1 MVTSGHNNI
10 IIITA
15 ALAAFAAMAPAMA
28 SAQSDG
34 MMGEEASFDALNEP
48 RWITT
53 TTTESGSTYALVA
66 SFLDNAVQVINVT
79 DPANPMP
86 VASLRDGVDGF
97 EALGGGN
104 VVAVTTISGS
114 TYALVAGYLDHA
126 VQVINV
132 TDPANPMPVAS
143 LRDGVDGFEA
153 LAGPFDIGIVTTSE
167 TTYVL
172 VASLLD
178 SAIQVIDMGD
188 PTSPVPVAVIQDG
201 VDGFEELAAA
211 ISLAIVSTQDSTYAL
226 VASFEDDG
234 IQVID
239 VTDPTAPLPAGAIVD
254 GENGFDLVKPS
265 HIDIATISDRTYA
278 LVTSYARSY
287 VLIIDVTDPTAPS
300 SVTIMRDDQDG
311 FEALQTVSRVEVV
324 AASGSTYVL
333 ASGYGDD
340 AIQVID
346 VTDPADPL
354 PAGVLADGEDGF
366 DALEGASSMTT
377 ITASNRTY
385 VLVASYLDDAVQVID
400 VTDPSAPAAVTAVYD
415 VQDAPVLDL
424 GVADSAVDPLTI
436 PDRFDIGDIEA
447 RVVSEVTDAVLR
459 YSVHGDDYFKAI
471 GVQARHV
478 PGVFV
483 FGADAGSVVAHNV
496 DPDLEGIFRTT
507 LSQADRPLE
516 VILSDLSVNGGTWVN
531 HMFPH
536 PDTSIVQQKRS
547 WLYEHDGYI
556 FGSGYY
562 LHDTRAQQLV
572 EGAVDRYESDGAAAF
587 DGVVSADGPSI
598 FVHVND
604 TSGTLLHNA
613 VQPYEQVIGEL
624 EVYGHAWISYISQNP
639 GANTQ
644 QTTRMWLEMH
654 DGHVFG
660 SGYYLPDSRIQSQVE
675 GARLLYQSNSEAAFE
690 IITPEVPAHTDAL
703 YPFILNF
710 NDSRTVAHGAFPD
723 KLDKIP
729 VTSLHQ
735 ANRPWPQIQQEMIA
749 DGDAWAS
756 YVFTNPDTNTIQLKR
771 TYLQLHDGYTFA
783 SGYYLPDARVQ
794 AVVDLA
800 VASYRSIGE
809 DSFEAIDRGTA
820 SGDDSLYA
828 TVLTQT
834 GTTVASGAPTGF
846 VENIDGLP
854 VSGDRDSLTLHT
866 DLVEDGSAWFELPT
880 TNPATGTEQIKRS
893 WLYLYDDLLFMSGYY
908 IPESEAQSVVDR
920 AVFLYVNE
928 GDAAFDM
935 ITPEVPAS
943 TDALYPFVMDFDT
956 SESVAHGAYPHLV
969 GKAPTASL
977 HQGEKT
983 WPQIQEELLAHGGTW
998 TSYVFANPDTS
1009 SDQDKRTWLYLH
1021 DGYVFAAGYYIRDSQ
1036 VQAIVHNAI
1045 LTYQADPDNAFAA
1058 IDALSEGAPTDTY
1071 PFVLN
1076 AATYV
1081 IEAHGAN
1088 PDRNGN
1094 IGVALTK
1101 ADRPA
1106 EDILADLEANR
1117 GTWSHY
1123 TFTNPL
1129 TDEEENK
1136 RAWLSLYDGYI
1147 FGSGYYDYAPSG

>member
-1 MVTSGHNNI
+1 MSALPLPTSVI
-10 IIITA
+10 MSAVLVLLAVMMMPTV
-15 ALAAFAAMAPAMA
+15 ALA
-28 SAQSDG
+28 QSEGVVDVQ
-34 MMGEEASFDALNEP
+34 ATFDALDEP
-48 RWITT
+48 RWIST

-66 SFLDNAVQVINVT
+66 SFLDNAVQVIDVT
-79 DPANPMP
+79 DPTNPIP
-86 VASLRDGVDGF
+86 VASLRDG
-97 EALGGGN
+97 E
-104 VVAVTTISGS
+104 
-114 TYALVAGYLDHA
+114 
-126 VQVINV
+126 
-132 TDPANPMPVAS
+132 
-143 LRDGVDGFEA
+143 DGFEA
-153 LAGPFDIGIVTTSE
+153 LAGPFDIDIVTSSG

-172 VASLLD
+172 VASYLD
-178 SAIQVIDMGD
+178 NAVQVIDMSD
-188 PTSPVPVAVIQDG
+188 PTSPIPVTAIQDG

-211 ISLAIVSTQDSTYAL
+211 ISLAIVNTQSNTYAL

-239 VTDPTAPLPAGAIVD
+239 MTNPAAPLLAGAIID

-265 HIDIATISDRTYA
+265 HIDITTISDRIYA

-287 VLIIDVTDPTAPS
+287 VQIIDVTDPNAPS
-300 SVTIMRDDQDG
+300 LVAIIQDDEGG

-333 ASGYGDD
+333 ASGYADN

-346 VTDPADPL
+346 VTNPANPL

-366 DALEGASSMTT
+366 DGLEGASSMTT
-377 ITASNRTY
+377 ITVSDRTY
-385 VLVASYLDDAVQVID
+385 VLVASYLDDAIQVID
-400 VTDPSAPAAVTAVYD
+400 VTDPSAPVAVTVIYD
-415 VQDAPVLDL
+415 VQDAPAVDL
-424 GVADSAVDPLTI
+424 GVMDSAVDPLTI
-436 PDRFDIGDIEA
+436 PDRFDISDIEA
-447 RVVSEVTDAVLR
+447 RVVSAVTDAVLR
-459 YSVHGDDYFKAI
+459 YNVGGEDSFEAMEMQV
-471 GVQARHV
+471 RHA
-478 PGVFV
+478 PSTFV
-483 FGADAGSVVAHNV
+483 FSADAGSVVAHNV
-496 DPDLEGIFRTT
+496 DSSLEGTFRTT
-507 LSQADRPLE
+507 LSQADRPLD
-516 VILSDLSVNGGTWVN
+516 VILNDISVNGGTWVN

-536 PDTSIVQQKRS
+536 PDTSITQQKRS

-562 LHDTRAQQLV
+562 LHDTRVQELV
-572 EGAVDRYESDGAAAF
+572 EGAVDRYKSDGAAAF
-587 DGVVSADGPSI
+587 DGAVLADGPSI
-598 FVHVND
+598 FVHVDN
-604 TSGTLLHNA
+604 TSDTLLHNA
-613 VQPYEQVIGEL
+613 VQSYEQIIGEL

-654 DGHVFG
+654 DEHIFG

-710 NDSRTVAHGAFPD
+710 NDSRTVAHGAFPA

-735 ANRPWPQIQQEMIA
+735 ADRPWPQIQEEMLA

-756 YVFTNPDTNTIQLKR
+756 YVFINPDTNTFQLKR
-771 TYLQLHDGYTFA
+771 SYLQLHDGYTFA

-809 DSFEAIDRGTA
+809 DAFEAINQGTG
-820 SGDDSLYA
+820 SHDDSHYA

-834 GTTVASGAPTGF
+834 GTVVASGAPPGF
-846 VENIDGLP
+846 VEDVDGLP
-854 VSGDRDSLTLHT
+854 VSGDRDSLAVYE
-866 DLVEDGSAWFELPT
+866 DLAEDGSAWFELPV

-893 WLYLYDDLLFMSGYY
+893 WLYLYDDLLFTSGYY

-920 AVFLYVNE
+920 TVFLYVNE
-928 GDAAFDM
+928 GEAAFDM
-935 ITPEVPAS
+935 ITPEVSAS
-943 TDALYPFVMDFDT
+943 TDALYPFVMDFAT
-956 SESVAHGAYPHLV
+956 SETVAHGAYPHLV
-969 GKAPTASL
+969 EKVPATSL
-977 HQGEKT
+977 HQGAKT
-983 WPQIQEELLAHGGTW
+983 WPQIQEELLANGGTW
-998 TSYVFANPDTS
+998 TSYVFANPDT
-1009 SDQDKRTWLYLH
+1009 DTTQDKRTWLYLH

-1058 IDALSEGAPTDTY
+1058 IDALSEGDPTDTY

-1076 AATYV
+1076 AETYV

-1088 PDRNGN
+1088 PARNGD
-1094 IGVALTK
+1094 IGVALTE
-1101 ADRPA
+1101 ADRTA

-1123 TFTNPL
+1123 TFVNPL
-1129 TDEEENK
+1129 TGEEEQK
-1136 RAWLSLYDGYI
+1136 RTWLSLHDGYI
-1147 FGSGYYDYAPSG
+1147 FGSGYYNFNVTR

>member
-1 MVTSGHNNI
+1 MATYEHNNI
-10 IIITA
+10 FIITA
-15 ALAAFAAMAPAMA
+15 VLAVFAAMMPAMA
-28 SAQSDG
+28 SAQSDSV
-34 MMGEEASFDALNEP
+34 MSVQASFDALNEP

-66 SFLDNAVQVINVT
+66 SYLDNAVQVINVT
-79 DPANPMP
+79 DPANPVP

-132 TDPANPMPVAS
+132 TDPANPVPVAS
-143 LRDGVDGFEA
+143 LRDGVGGFEA
-153 LAGPFDIGIVTTSE
+153 LAGPFDIDVVTSSG

-188 PTSPVPVAVIQDG
+188 PASPAPVAVIQDG

-211 ISLAIVSTQDSTYAL
+211 VSLAIVSTQDGTYAL
-226 VASFEDDG
+226 VASFEDNA

-239 VTDPTAPLPAGAIVD
+239 VTNPAAPLPAGTILD
-254 GENGFDLVKPS
+254 GEDDFHLVKPS
-265 HIDIATISDRTYA
+265 HVDTAIISDRTYA
-278 LVTSYARSY
+278 LVASYARSY
-287 VLIIDVTDPTAPS
+287 VQIIDVTDLNAPT
-300 SVTIMRDDQDG
+300 SVAVIQDDEGG
-311 FEALQTVSRVEVV
+311 FEALQTVSRLEVV

-333 ASGYGDD
+333 ASGFDD
-340 AIQVID
+340 NAIQVID
-346 VTDPADPL
+346 VTNPATPL
-354 PAGVLADGEDGF
+354 PAGVIVDGEGGF
-366 DALEGASSMTT
+366 EGLGGASSMTT
-377 ITASNRTY
+377 ITASDRTY
-385 VLVASYLDDAVQVID
+385 VLVASYQDDAIQVID
-400 VTDPSAPAAVTAVYD
+400 MTDPSAPVAVTAVYD
-415 VQDAPVLDL
+415 VRDAPAADP
-424 GVADSAVDPLTI
+424 GVMDSAVDPLTVL
-436 PDRFDIGDIEA
+436 DRFDIGSIEA
-447 RVVSEVTDAVLR
+447 RAVSTVTDAVLR
-459 YSVHGDDYFKAI
+459 YNVGGEDSFEAAEM
-471 GVQARHV
+471 QARHA

-483 FGADAGSVVAHNV
+483 FSADAGSVAAHSV
-496 DPDLEGIFRTT
+496 DPSLEGVFQTT
-507 LSQADRPLE
+507 LSRADRPLG
-516 VILSDLSVNGGTWVN
+516 VILNDLSVDGGTWVN

-562 LHDTRAQQLV
+562 LHDTRVQEMV
-572 EGAVDRYESDGAAAF
+572 EEAVDRYRSDGAAAF

-598 FVHVND
+598 FVHVDNA
-604 TSGTLLHNA
+604 SGTLLQTA
-613 VQPYEQVIGEL
+613 VQSYEQIIGEL
-624 EVYGHAWISYISQNP
+624 EVYGHAWISYVSQNP
-639 GANTQ
+639 DANTQ

-654 DGHVFG
+654 DGHIFG

-675 GARLLYQSNSEAAFE
+675 GARLLYQSNSKAAFE
-690 IITPEVPAHTDAL
+690 IITPETPAHTDAL
-703 YPFILNF
+703 YPFVLNF
-710 NDSRTVAHGAFPD
+710 TDSRTVAHGAFPD

-735 ANRPWPQIQQEMIA
+735 ADRPWPQIQEEMRT
-749 DGDAWAS
+749 DGDAWAT
-756 YVFTNPDTNTIQLKR
+756 YVFINPDTGTFQLKR
-771 TYLQLHDGYTFA
+771 SYLQLHDGYTFA

-809 DSFEAIDRGTA
+809 GSFDAINRGTG
-820 SGDDSLYA
+820 SDDDSHYA

-834 GTTVASGAPTGF
+834 GTVVATGAPTGY
-846 VENIDGLP
+846 VEDINGLP
-854 VSGDRDSLTLHT
+854 VSGDRDELAIHA
-866 DLVEDGSAWFELPT
+866 DLVEDGSAWFELPVI
-880 TNPATGTEQIKRS
+880 NPATGTEQIKRS
-893 WLYLYDDLLFMSGYY
+893 WLYLYDDLLFVSGYY

-920 AVFLYVNE
+920 AVFLYVSE
-928 GDAAFDM
+928 GDDAFETM
-935 ITPEVPAS
+935 TPEVPAS

-956 SESVAHGAYPHLV
+956 SETVAHGAYPHLV
-969 GKAPTASL
+969 GEIPAASL

-983 WPQIQEELLAHGGTW
+983 WPQIQEELLANGGTW
-998 TSYVFANPDTS
+998 TSYIFVNPGTDTA
-1009 SDQDKRTWLYLH
+1009 QDKRTWLYLH
-1021 DGYVFAAGYYIRDSQ
+1021 DGYVFATGYYIRDSQ

-1045 LTYQADPDNAFAA
+1045 LTYQSNPDSAFAA
-1058 IDALSEGAPTDTY
+1058 IDALSEGEPTDTY
-1071 PFVLN
+1071 PFVIN
-1076 AATYV
+1076 ASTYM

-1088 PDRNGN
+1088 PARNGN
-1094 IGVALTK
+1094 IGVALTE
-1101 ADRPA
+1101 ADRPV

-1129 TDEEENK
+1129 TGEEENK
-1136 RAWLSLYDGYI
+1136 RSWLSLYDGYV
-1147 FGSGYYDYAPSG
+1147 FGSGYYDYAPTG